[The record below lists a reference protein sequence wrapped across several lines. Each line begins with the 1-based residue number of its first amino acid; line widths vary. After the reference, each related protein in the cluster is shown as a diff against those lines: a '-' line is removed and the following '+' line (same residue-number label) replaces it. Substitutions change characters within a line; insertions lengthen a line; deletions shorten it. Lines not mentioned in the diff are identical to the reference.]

1 MPNFFSSRPLTSL
14 CLVSLALVGCG
25 DSATET
31 GPLTVSNPPSITAF
45 SASGANVGPTVTA
58 FRANLGDPNN
68 AAGVP
73 ATSGRREVNWD
84 AVPGGQTNTNTFPGN
99 FFNVNSTRGLLMAT
113 PGTGLRV
120 SDNNFS
126 DVDASY
132 AAQFNNFSPVRTFSA
147 VGSNVIDVLF
157 NQAGTLQPAGVT
169 GFGVVF
175 SDVDT
180 VGSSSI
186 ELFDSV
192 GTSLAV
198 LPAPVRSDA
207 TGLSFLA
214 ALAPQNR
221 AIARVRITLGNGNL
235 AAGNLDISAGGTQ
248 DLVVV
253 DDFLYG
259 EPLPIPGRVIAGS
272 GNVTGVVR
280 AFQVALGDPN
290 NGAGAAAA
298 TGRREVNWDGVPG
311 GQTNTNTF
319 PANFFNVNSTRGLV
333 LATSG
338 TGLRVSDNNF
348 ADVDP
353 SYAAQFNFFSPIKT
367 FSPVGS
373 NLLDC
378 NFFRSGTA
386 VAATVTGFGAVFS
399 DVDIA
404 NATRME
410 FVSGGGSLGTFL
422 VPTRSDAGGLSFL
435 GVQFAPGT
443 LATQVRMALGTGNLG
458 AGNTDVSVGG
468 AADLVILDDFLY
480 SEPQ

>member
-1 MPNFFSSRPLTSL
+1 M
-14 CLVSLALVGCG
+14 VGCG
-25 DSATET
+25 DSSDEVGA
-31 GPLTVSNPPSITAF
+31 LTQNNPPSITAF
-45 SASGANVGPTVTA
+45 SASGTNVGPTVTA
-58 FRANLGDPNN
+58 FRAALGDPNN
-68 AAGVP
+68 AAGAA

-84 AVPGGQTNTNTFPGN
+84 AVPGAQTNTNTFPGN
-99 FFNVNSTRGLLMAT
+99 FFNTNSTRGLLMAT

-126 DVDASY
+126 DVDPSY
-132 AAQFNNFSPVRTFSA
+132 AAQFANFSPVRTFSA
-147 VGSNVIDVLF
+147 AGSNVIELIF
-157 NQAGTLQPAGVT
+157 NQAGTQQPAAVS

-180 VGSSSI
+180 AGSSSI

-207 TGLSFLA
+207 IGLSFLA
-214 ALAPQNR
+214 ALAPPNR
-221 AIARVRITLGNGNL
+221 AIARVRIILGNGSL
-235 AAGNLDISAGGTQ
+235 APGNLDISAGGTQ

-259 EPLPIPGRVIAGS
+259 EPLPIPGRVISGS
-272 GNVTGVVR
+272 GNVTGLVR
-280 AFQVALGDPN
+280 TFQVALGDPN
-290 NGAGAAAA
+290 NGAAAAAA

-319 PANFFNVNSTRGLV
+319 PPNFFNVNSTRGLV
-333 LATSG
+333 LSTAG

-348 ADVDP
+348 ADIDP
-353 SYAAQFNFFSPIKT
+353 SYAAQFNFFSPAKT

-373 NLLDC
+373 NQIDC

-386 VAATVTGFGAVFS
+386 TAATVTGFGAVFS
-399 DVDIA
+399 DVDVA
-404 NATRME
+404 NASRMQ
-410 FVSGGGSLGTFL
+410 FVNGNASLGTFL
-422 VPTRSDAGGLSFL
+422 VPTRSDAGGLSFM

-443 LATQVRMALGTGNLG
+443 LATQVRMILGTGNLG

-468 AADLVILDDFLY
+468 ATDVVILDDFLY